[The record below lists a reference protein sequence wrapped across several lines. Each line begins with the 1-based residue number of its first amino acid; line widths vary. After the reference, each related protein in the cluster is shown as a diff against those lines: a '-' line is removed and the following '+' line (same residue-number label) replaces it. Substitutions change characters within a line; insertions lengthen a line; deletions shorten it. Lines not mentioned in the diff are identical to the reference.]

1 MSLWFNDP
9 YLRSIIPLGLSS
21 SIRGLT
27 TLFNTPKVI
36 MGSNVFPEGLVI
48 GPSTVDFL
56 GSRCV
61 RKQAFIVTD
70 EFSERFTPKIVR
82 VLEAGG
88 FETEVWAKA
97 LPEAPLDSVRAC
109 GEAMTGF
116 EPDLIMAVGGGSVID
131 TAKGAWIFYERPEIT
146 DLTLVTPLEL
156 LGLRKKAVF
165 AGVPTTSGTGSECT
179 TAAVIHDE
187 ENHRKIP
194 IANDDLM
201 PDFAIL
207 VPEFTMSMPPALT
220 AGTGLDVLA
229 HSMDAVMSAASNEV
243 TDAMSLSAIK
253 MAFRYLPRAY
263 RNGKDREARS
273 RMLLAASLAGIGFGN
288 AGTALTHSFGHTA
301 GSIFNIHHGLAV
313 GLFIPYVFQFYR
325 DISNKYLEICDILE
339 VGGDTPEERFD
350 GLIERVR
357 TLFQG
362 LDVPLCLKDLGI
374 KKAAFDENMEKMVV
388 YTFEDID
395 TIFSPRPITSAQ
407 CEKIFRC
414 AFEGTDVNF

>member
-414 AFEGTDVNF
+414 AFEGMDVNF

>member
-56 GSRCV
+56 GARCE
-61 RKQAFIVTD
+61 RKRAFIVTD
-70 EFSERFTPKIVR
+70 EFSERFTPKV
-82 VLEAGG
+82 VKALETGG
-88 FETEVWAKA
+88 FKTEVWGKA

-109 GEAMTGF
+109 GDAMTGF

-146 DLTLVTPLEL
+146 DLTLVTPLAL

-179 TAAVIHDE
+179 TAAVIHDV

-207 VPEFTMSMPPALT
+207 VPEFTMSMPPKLT

-229 HSMDAVMSAASNEV
+229 HSMDAVMSAASFEL
-243 TDAMSLSAIK
+243 TDAISLSAIK

-288 AGTALTHSFGHTA
+288 AGTALTHSFGHTIGA
-301 GSIFNIHHGLAV
+301 LFNIHHGLAV
-313 GLFIPYVFQFYR
+313 GIFIPYVFQFYR
-325 DISNKYLEICDILE
+325 TISDKYLEICDVLE
-339 VGGDTPEERFD
+339 VGGETAEERFD
-350 GLIERVR
+350 GLMERVK
-357 TLFQG
+357 TLFED

-374 KKAAFDENMEKMVV
+374 KKEAFDENMEKMVV
-388 YTFEDID
+388 YAFEDID

-414 AFEGTDVNF
+414 AYKGTDVNF

>member
-27 TLFNTPKVI
+27 TLFNTPKMI
-36 MGSNVFPEGLVI
+36 MGANVFPEGLVI

-56 GSRCV
+56 GARCE
-61 RKQAFIVTD
+61 RKRAFIVTD
-70 EFSERFTPKIVR
+70 EFGERFTTKIVR

-88 FETEVWAKA
+88 FETEVWGKA

-131 TAKGAWIFYERPEIT
+131 TAKGAWVFYERPEIT

-156 LGLRKKAVF
+156 LGLRKKALF

-179 TAAVIHDE
+179 TAAVIHDV
-187 ENHRKIP
+187 ENNRKIP

-207 VPEFTMSMPPALT
+207 DPEFTMSMPPKLT

-229 HSMDAVMSAASNEV
+229 HSMDAVLSAASSEV
-243 TDAMSLSAIK
+243 TDAVSLTAIRL
-253 MAFRYLPRAY
+253 AFKYLPRAY
-263 RNGKDREARS
+263 KNGKDREARS

-288 AGTALTHSFGHTA
+288 AGTALTHSFGHTI
-301 GSIFNIHHGLAV
+301 GSLFKIHHGLAV
-313 GLFIPYVFQFYR
+313 GIFIPYVFQFYR
-325 DISNKYLEICDILE
+325 PVSDKYLEICDILG
-339 VGGDTPEERFD
+339 VGGETAEERFD
-350 GLIERVR
+350 GLMERVK
-357 TLFQG
+357 TLFRG

-374 KKAAFDENMEKMVV
+374 KQKEFEANMETMVV
-388 YTFEDID
+388 YTYEDID

-407 CEKIFRC
+407 CETIFRC
-414 AFEGTDVNF
+414 AYDGTDVNF